1 VCAARGVCAAS
12 ALRLARIQEANL
24 RLNLDPTSP
33 QLPRMSTPAIVAG
46 LFSGA
51 AVIWK
56 AMDAAGKVRD
66 MTITGRE

>member
-1 VCAARGVCAAS
+1 
-12 ALRLARIQEANL
+12 
-24 RLNLDPTSP
+24 
-33 QLPRMSTPAIVAG
+33 MSTPAIVAG